1 MVEEHYA
8 VSVGWGSIVDVV
20 GGAAD
25 DYDMMMMRTG
35 TWEGRGT
42 GGGAGIGARG
52 TGGGELWTSIIW

>member
-8 VSVGWGSIVDVV
+8 VCVGWGSIVGVV
-20 GGAAD
+20 GGAAND
-25 DYDMMMMRTG
+25 DDMMMMRTG
-35 TWEGRGT
+35 TGEGRGT